1 MSIAAEP
8 LPTAT
13 ATRDVVRIFLC
24 GDVMT
29 GRGIDQIL
37 PYPCDPVL
45 HESYVKSARDYVRLA
60 EEANGRIPRAAEFS
74 YIWGAALQELHRAQP
89 DVRIINLETSI
100 TRRGA
105 FVPKGINYRMSPENA
120 ICLVPRDFDCCV
132 LANNHVLDWGH
143 TGLIDTLETLERL
156 RIRSAGAGRDLDQA
170 CAPASLDIPGK
181 GRVIVFSFAS
191 VTSGVPLTW
200 AARPEAAG
208 VALLTEL
215 SDATVARIADQV
227 RCVRRPGD
235 VVVLSIHWGPN
246 WGYEIPAEHR
256 RFAHQLIDQAAVSIV
271 HGHSSHHPMAMEV
284 YRNRL
289 ILFGCG
295 DFLNDY
301 EGIGGYEEFLDD
313 LTLMYF
319 AGLDPTSADLVSLEM
334 VPLQIRR
341 FQLVR
346 ASSQDS
352 DSLRRTLDAQSRRF
366 GARVI
371 LKPDG
376 RLALSWRPD

>member
-1 MSIAAEP
+1 MSIHAEQ
-8 LPTAT
+8 LPTET
-13 ATRDVVRIFLC
+13 ATQQVARIFLC

-37 PYPCDPVL
+37 PHPCDPLL

-60 EEANGRIPRAAEFS
+60 EDVNGRIPRAAKFS

-120 ICLVPRDFDCCV
+120 VCLVPPDIDCCV
-132 LANNHVLDWGH
+132 LANNHILDWGY

-156 RIRSAGAGRDLDQA
+156 RIESAGAGLALDQA
-170 CAPASLDIPGK
+170 SAPATLEIPGK
-181 GRVIVFSFAS
+181 GRVIVFSVAS
-191 VTSGVPLTW
+191 VTSGVPITW
-200 AARPEAAG
+200 AARTEAAG

-215 SDATVARIADQV
+215 SDATVAWIADQV

-235 VVVLSIHWGPN
+235 VVILSIHWGPN

-256 RFAHQLIDQAAVSIV
+256 RFAHQLIDEAAVSIV
-271 HGHSSHHPMAMEV
+271 HGHSSHHPIAMEV

-301 EGIGGYEEFLDD
+301 EGIRGYEEFLDG

-319 AGLDPTSADLVSLEM
+319 ASVDPASANLVSLEM

-346 ASSQDS
+346 ASDQDTNW
-352 DSLRRTLDAQSRRF
+352 LLQTLDQQSQRF
-366 GARVI
+366 GTRVN

-376 RLALSWRPD
+376 SLVLSWRHD